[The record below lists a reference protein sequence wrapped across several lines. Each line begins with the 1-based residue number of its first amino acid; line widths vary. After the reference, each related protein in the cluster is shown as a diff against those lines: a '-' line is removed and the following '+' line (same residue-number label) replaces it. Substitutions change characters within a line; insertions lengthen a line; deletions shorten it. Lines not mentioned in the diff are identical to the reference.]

1 MRIINQ
7 KVLEYRGDA
16 NGENRR
22 RGRVA
27 GMLVVSAFLFAAT
40 GARAQISTYH
50 VDGVNGDDIQ
60 DDLPGL
66 AKKTSG
72 RCGRRRTMILCWSP
86 TALTTPA
93 ARSRRYASNRVCIT
107 KAITVRSV
115 NGRRLPL
122 SKSA

>member
-27 GMLVVSAFLFAAT
+27 GMLVVSAFLFAAI

-50 VDGVNGDDIQ
+50 VDGVNGHEIY
-60 DDLPGL
+60 L
-66 AKKTSG
+66 AVG
-72 RCGRRRTMILCWSP
+72 
-86 TALTTPA
+86 
-93 ARSRRYASNRVCIT
+93 
-107 KAITVRSV
+107 
-115 NGRRLPL
+115 
-122 SKSA
+122 